1 MNLARSL
8 KKACKVAFIVLSYI
22 TIYSSIE
29 AKRQYEEIKGEHL
42 VLSKNIADIKEHL
55 DGLSKAMGTTSEKET
70 KGDEV
75 ICAVATKEKPD
86 NRASH
91 TVQEYNGIIG
101 IFDGNG
107 MLIREVDIEVSTL
120 PESDRE
126 DLSVGIRVYS
136 SDELEKL
143 IDQFR

>member
-8 KKACKVAFIVLSYI
+8 KKACKVALIVLSYI

-42 VLSKNIADIKEHL
+42 VLSKNIADIKERL
-55 DGLSKAMGTTSEKET
+55 DSLLESMGTSKKET
-70 KGDEV
+70 TVDEI
-75 ICAVATKEKPD
+75 ICTEASKEKTD
-86 NRASH
+86 NSATH

-107 MLIREVDIEVSTL
+107 ILIRELDIEVCTL

>member
-1 MNLARSL
+1 MNLVRSL
-8 KKACKVAFIVLSYI
+8 KKACKVAIIVLSYI

-55 DGLSKAMGTTSEKET
+55 DSLSKVVSATSKKEDN
-70 KGDEV
+70 GDKI
-75 ICAVATKEKPD
+75 ICATSIEKKANND
-86 NRASH
+86 TH
-91 TVQEYNGIIG
+91 TVKEYNGIIG

-107 MLIREVDIEVSTL
+107 ILIRELDIEVSTL